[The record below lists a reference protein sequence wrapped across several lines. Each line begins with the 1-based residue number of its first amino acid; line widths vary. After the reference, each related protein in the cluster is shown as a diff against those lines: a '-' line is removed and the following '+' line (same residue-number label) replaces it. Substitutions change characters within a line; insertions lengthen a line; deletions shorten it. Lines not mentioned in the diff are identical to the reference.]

1 MATPSQTLPHRAVS
15 TIRGG
20 GGGGGGDNPRTP
32 LSRSSMPPPASSSS
46 SSSAAAAAAAGSFGS
61 PSSLRAED
69 EVLVLELGSRVLRAG
84 FAGDAAPKAAVGFG
98 PEQARRAGDFRR
110 WELGRADDWRRR
122 AWGGE
127 HELWR
132 ADVRGLDLGLVGDR
146 MERALREAFSR
157 CVSLGRS
164 FVRASRGSGFLPT
177 LGLTVGSLARVC
189 EQ

>member
-1 MATPSQTLPHRAVS
+1 MTTPSQTLPHRAVS

-20 GGGGGGDNPRTP
+20 ATTGSSINAPASGAGGGGGGDNPRTP
-32 LSRSSMPPPASSSS
+32 LSRSSMPPPVAP
-46 SSSAAAAAAAGSFGS
+46 GSFGS

-69 EVLVLELGSRVLRAG
+69 EVLVLELGSRRLRVG

-110 WELGRADDWRRR
+110 WEVGRVDDWRRR

-157 CVSLGRS
+157 CVGPSRVVVPPPWALLGSR
-164 FVRASRGSGFLPT
+164 VR
-177 LGLTVGSLARVC
+177 VYARACV
-189 EQ
+189 